1 MKTTLPACLGVAAE
15 RRPVRNM
22 KLLFISLRLVEK
34 IIQHGQACGK
44 PFKRKPS
51 GSER

>member
-1 MKTTLPACLGVAAE
+1 MKTTLPAYLGVAAE

-34 IIQHGQACGK
+34 IIQHDQVWGK
-44 PFKRKPS
+44 PLKRKPG